1 MSMEINKKFVS
12 LQMSFFFLVQARFLY
27 ECDGCGKAVG
37 GCDGGGGGGE
47 KRGPLFTCTY
57 ISNKNVERNPKRYRD
72 PVGMPQKFFSPQK
85 STNNW

>member
-1 MSMEINKKFVS
+1 MSVMGVVKRWVVV
-12 LQMSFFFLVQARFLY
+12 M
-27 ECDGCGKAVG
+27 
-37 GCDGGGGGGE
+37 GGGGGTFCE